1 MKHLY
6 TLVIISVL
14 LILSCNSTRAQIIT
28 SEALLSNIESR
39 LSIQKELAGGR
50 SEVIFGVLSETKN
63 RDEELA
69 LKFILAYLPLSD
81 MADYS
86 GKYFLEN
93 VRMSLKAKTETS
105 WGRIIPED
113 VFVHFVLPVRVN
125 NENLDNFRTEMYDE
139 IMNRVKNLSM
149 HEAALEINHWCHE
162 KVTYRPSDER
172 TSAPLSTIRC
182 SYGRCGE
189 ESTFFV
195 AALRTAGIPARQVY
209 TPRWAHT
216 DDNHAWVEI
225 WVDGDWHFLGACE
238 PSPNLD
244 MGWFAAPSTRTMLVN
259 TRVYGWYEGTES
271 VITSEARFAEINRT
285 GKYTPVKKIFVKV
298 VNENKEIVKDAK
310 VEFQLYNYAEFFPLA
325 KSFTNPEGP
334 ASFTTGYGDLMIWA
348 NKENFHGYKVARIRN
363 SDTVEIIISDK
374 FADGKFEEYH
384 LVPPDEQP
392 VINTDGKNQKEN
404 ERRLRQEDSIRNLY
418 MCTFKDSAWS
428 ANFINELGINDV
440 TAYRFITKSSGNWKE
455 ITSFLK
461 DTKQTSRIDALKLLS
476 VISEKDLRDTRNE
489 ILADHLT
496 NALKYKNNFHGN
508 EKIWEDYI
516 LSGRISYEMM
526 TAWRKPVYEK
536 MKSELGESSIS
547 PDKII
552 NWIKK
557 NIKIDK
563 TANLHSRAPL
573 TPAGVLDLR
582 SADAKSRDIFFA
594 AVCRA
599 FGIPARLNPQTI
611 VPQYLSGTTWKDV
624 SFEPKPLVN
633 EKKGYIKLINAGSF
647 DPKYYINF
655 TIELFRE
662 GVYRSLEFEEEKPLS
677 AFPSP
682 LEVPAGQYMLVTGN
696 RKQDGSVLNNIYFFE
711 VTENSTTEVSV
722 RVSDINERQAPT
734 MHIITDDFTVMQ
746 TGSDKS
752 VVLSD
757 LTNKLPF
764 VIAIIEPD
772 KEPTKH
778 LMTDL
783 KPVKKELD
791 EWGGTF
797 IFVLKKGSA
806 DEKFNSSIFNELP
819 SKSIFVLDDSD
830 KLLNFICA
838 KTGYG
843 KNAELPFVFSA
854 DSEGKINYYINGYSI
869 GIGGQLLKTIRK

>member
-6 TLVIISVL
+6 TLVIITL
-14 LILSCNSTRAQIIT
+14 LLFLSCNTARAQLIT
-28 SEALLSNIESR
+28 NKGLLSNIESQ
-39 LSIQKELAGGR
+39 LIIQKELAGGR
-50 SEVIFGVLSETKN
+50 SEQIFGVLNETNN

-86 GKYFLEN
+86 GKYFLDN
-93 VRMSLKAKTETS
+93 VRMSLKAKNETS
-105 WGRIIPED
+105 WGKTIPED

-139 IMNRVKNLSM
+139 IMTRVKNLPM
-149 HEAALEINHWCHE
+149 REAALEVNHWCHE
-162 KVTYRPSDER
+162 KVTYKPSDER

-244 MGWFAAPSTRTMLVN
+244 MGWFAVPSTRTMLVN
-259 TRVYGWYEGTES
+259 TRVYGWYDGTEP
-271 VITSEARFAEINRT
+271 VITGEARFAEINRT

-298 VNENKEIVKDAK
+298 VNEIKEKVKDAK

-325 KSFTNPEGP
+325 KSYTNSEGI
-334 ASFTTGYGDLMIWA
+334 ASFTTGFGDLMIWA
-348 NKENFHGYKVARIRN
+348 NKDNSYGYKVTRIRN
-363 SDTVEIIISDK
+363 SDTVEITISDK
-374 FADGKFEEYH
+374 FAGGKFEEYH

-392 VINTDGKNQKEN
+392 VLNTDEKNQNEN

-418 MCTFKDSAWS
+418 MSTFKDSAWS
-428 ANFINELGINDV
+428 ANFINELGISDNK
-440 TAYRFITKSSGNWKE
+440 AYLFITKSNGNWKE

-461 DTKQTSRIDALKLLS
+461 DTKQTSRTDALKLLS
-476 VISEKDLRDTRNE
+476 VISEKDLRDTRHE
-489 ILADHLT
+489 ILSDHLT
-496 NALKYKNNFHGN
+496 NALRYKNNFKDN
-508 EKIWEDYI
+508 EKVWEDYI

-526 TAWRKPVYEK
+526 TAWRKPVFEK
-536 MKSELGESSIS
+536 MKSELGESNVS
-547 PDKII
+547 PVKITD
-552 NWIKK
+552 WVKK

-573 TPAGVLDLR
+573 TPEGVLDLR
-582 SADAKSRDIFFA
+582 TADLKSRDIFFT

-599 FGIPARLNPQTI
+599 FGIPARLNPQTT
-611 VPQYLSGTTWKDV
+611 VPQYLSGTTWMDV
-624 SFEPKPLVN
+624 SFEPKPVVN
-633 EKKGYIKLINAGSF
+633 EKKGFIKLINAGSF

-682 LEVPAGQYMLVTGN
+682 VEVPAGQYMLVTGN

-711 VTENSTTEVSV
+711 VIENTTAEVPV
-722 RVSDINERQAPT
+722 RVSDISERQAPT
-734 MHIITDDFTVMQ
+734 MHIIPGDFTVMQ
-746 TGSDKS
+746 TGTNKS
-752 VVLSD
+752 SVLSD
-757 LTNKLPF
+757 LIGNQPF

-806 DEKFNSSIFNELP
+806 DEKFTGSVFSELP
-819 SKSIFVLDDSD
+819 AKSIFVFDDND
-830 KLLNFICA
+830 MLLNFICA

-854 DSEGKINYYINGYSI
+854 DAVGKINYYINGYSI
-869 GIGGQLLKTIRK
+869 GIGEQLLKIFRK